1 MSAAEPPFLLCS
13 VHFHWDILGQNRLLP
28 VPWAH
33 SRLLLQ
39 PCRQFVSDQFVL
51 FGAGEKWGW
60 GGGGRISSILCFIL
74 YAPQSQIR
82 HFSYDEVEESQLWE
96 AVSRPAYI
104 FQTVRR
110 PFLLLSIWKKKL
122 KKEEKEKETK
132 KGRRKNGGKH
142 FISCHFKII
151 SKQSCTARTQR
162 LACKW
167 TDTTKSPLLIA
178 SFGIQ
183 SVP

>member
-96 AVSRPAYI
+96 AVSRPEYI

-110 PFLLLSIWKKKL
+110 PFLLLSIWKKK
-122 KKEEKEKETK
+122 KKRRREKEKETK
-132 KGRRKNGGKH
+132 KRKTEKWGEAFH
-142 FISCHFKII
+142 FLSFQNNFKAIVHCTYTTISLQMDRHHKKPTPYC
-151 SKQSCTARTQR
+151 
-162 LACKW
+162 
-167 TDTTKSPLLIA
+167 
-178 SFGIQ
+178 
-183 SVP
+183 